1 MSVISEDIMSTTVD
15 DESNIDVF
23 ASVFVTTEKVTE
35 DMSVK
40 HVDTVLSDIEVG
52 FDSDLVT
59 PGGSTHEDSVS
70 SDDIDAKFEIFAANF
85 FLKTVPSIE
94 DVDARFEKMAATLT
108 TKISNV
114 ENAVTDVTISVAES
128 AETVVSVNRTLHTL
142 KEMAMN
148 HGTSIATIH
157 EQSTVL
163 RGDQMSLDVRFDM
176 FVKESRKTW
185 ESQASTVKQLGVSV
199 DKATTKVDKL
209 LIRLSRPLIWPSWR
223 SLMRCFLK
231 LLVLNVTRPRCKRI
245 CSQRFRRGTLTLR
258 GRNWN

>member
-52 FDSDLVT
+52 FVSDLVT

-70 SDDIDAKFEIFAANF
+70 SDDIDAKFEIFAATV
-85 FLKTVPSIE
+85 LKTVPSIE

-148 HGTSIATIH
+148 HGNSIATIH

-163 RGDQMSLDVRFDM
+163 RGDQMSLDARFDM

-199 DKATTKVDKL
+199 DKATTKVDKVTDKTVKTL
-209 LIRLSRPLIWPSWR
+209 D
-223 SLMRCFLK
+223 MAK
-231 LLVLNVTRPRCKRI
+231 LEKFDAMFSKI
-245 CSQRFRRGTLTLR
+245 AGFE
-258 GRNWN
+258 RNQTQMQTNLQSEIQA